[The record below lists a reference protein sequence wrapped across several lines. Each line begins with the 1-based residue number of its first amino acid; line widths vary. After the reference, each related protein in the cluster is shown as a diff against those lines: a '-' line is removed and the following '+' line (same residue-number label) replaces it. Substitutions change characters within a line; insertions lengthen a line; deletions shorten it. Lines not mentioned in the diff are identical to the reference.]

1 MQVVSAAPHR
11 AAPRSF
17 ARSVLTVAGG
27 TAIGQGVLV
36 AASPVLTRLY
46 GPQEFGT
53 LAAYMAIVAVVGGIG
68 SLRYELA
75 VVMADD
81 EEQAAGVVGLCLL
94 LVALTTLVTGVVLGV
109 GSDAIAG
116 WVSAP
121 QLASSMWIVA
131 LGTGVLGVQ
140 QVLTAWSSRASAYR
154 TLGLAKAGDGVTKAV
169 GQVGLGFASF
179 GSVGLLVGD
188 VLGRVVGTAMLL
200 AGGWRAALRS
210 LGRVRWS
217 MIVAM
222 AARYRDFPRWS
233 TPGVLMNSAGLQAP
247 ALLLASFWGLEVA
260 GVFALGQRVIA
271 MPMAL
276 LGQAAAQVHLGHA
289 GRLAREDPR
298 ALQRQFARATWQLVG
313 LGAVPIVGLALVG
326 PWLFGLVFGPEWTE
340 AGVYVRIF
348 AIAFALQFV
357 VAPLS
362 STLNVLEHQRWQVA
376 WDFGRLVAVV
386 GSMLA
391 CARMNVDARSAIAV
405 YAVVASIAYVVLHG
419 LGWIAIRRRV
429 AHA

>member
-1 MQVVSAAPHR
+1 MIGTVSAPR
-11 AAPRSF
+11 PAAARSF

-27 TAIGQGVLV
+27 TAIGQGLLV
-36 AASPVLTRLY
+36 AASPILTRLY
-46 GPQEFGT
+46 GPEAFGT
-53 LAAYMAIVAVVGGIG
+53 LAAYMAIVAVLGGIG

-75 VVMADD
+75 IVMADD

-94 LVALTTLVTGVVLGV
+94 LVAVTTLLTGVVLGI
-109 GSDAIAG
+109 GSDTVAG

-121 QLASSMWIVA
+121 RLASSMWLVA

-140 QVLTAWSSRASAYR
+140 QVLTAWTSRASGYR
-154 TLGLAKAGDGVTKAV
+154 ALGLAKAGDGATKAV
-169 GQVGLGFASF
+169 GQVGLGLVSF

-210 LGRVRWS
+210 LGRVRGS
-217 MIVAM
+217 TIVAL
-222 AARYRDFPRWS
+222 ASRYRDFPKWS

-247 ALLLASFWGLEVA
+247 ALLLASCWGLEVA

-298 ALQRQFARATWQLVG
+298 ALERQFVRATGQLVV
-313 LGAVPIVGLALVG
+313 LGAVPIGVLAFVG
-326 PWLFGLVFGPEWTE
+326 PWLFGLVFGAEWTE

-386 GSMLA
+386 GSLLA
-391 CARMNVDARSAIAV
+391 CARAGLDARTALAV
-405 YAVVASIAYVVLHG
+405 YAVVASVAYVVLHG